1 TQNFEVVAQYQFDF
15 GLRPAISYVQ
25 TKGKDL
31 AAVGGF
37 SGGDAD
43 LAKFIQVG
51 TTYYFNKNFNVWADY
66 YINLLDKDS
75 DYAKA
80 VGGLNGNDDMAAVGV
95 TYQF

>member
-1 TQNFEVVAQYQFDF
+1 LLLSTSSTSVCVQPSPTC
-15 GLRPAISYVQ
+15 RPKVK
-25 TKGKDL
+25 TWL
-31 AAVGGF
+31 ACQLGTF

-66 YINLLDKDS
+66 YINLLDENT

-80 VGGLNGNDDMAAVGV
+80 VGLNGNDDMAAVV
-95 TYQF
+95 

>member
-1 TQNFEVVAQYQFDF
+1 
-15 GLRPAISYVQ
+15 
-25 TKGKDL
+25 
-31 AAVGGF
+31 
-37 SGGDAD
+37 
-43 LAKFIQVG
+43 VG

-66 YINLLDKDS
+66 YINLLDKDT